1 MEKSKDE
8 IIRCLLEIQKGRIN
22 DLEELRGKGVLSDE
36 TIDDLIN
43 SYKESMEIG
52 NKALGD

>member
-1 MEKSKDE
+1 MKKSKDE
-8 IIRCLLEIQKGRIN
+8 IIRRLLEIQKERIN

>member
-8 IIRCLLEIQKGRIN
+8 IIRRLLEIQKGRIN

-43 SYKESMEIG
+43 SYKENMEIG